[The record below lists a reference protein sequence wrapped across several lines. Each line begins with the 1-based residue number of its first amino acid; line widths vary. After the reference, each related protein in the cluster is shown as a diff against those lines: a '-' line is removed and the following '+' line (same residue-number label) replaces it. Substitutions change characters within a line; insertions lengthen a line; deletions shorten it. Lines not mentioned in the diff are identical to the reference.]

1 MSPDSGCNYWYFYHA
16 LIPDGLSWKTVD
28 GGIEIDKDYV
38 IEDVATAKRKDG
50 KIAILNV
57 GNLK

>member
-1 MSPDSGCNYWYFYHA
+1 MSPYSGCNYCYLYHA
-16 LIPDGLSWKTVD
+16 LIPDDLSWKTVD

-38 IEDVATAKRKDG
+38 IEEVTTAKRKDG

-57 GNLK
+57 GNPK

>member
-28 GGIEIDKDYV
+28 GGLEIDKDYV
-38 IEDVATAKRKDG
+38 TEEVTIAKGKDG

-57 GNLK
+57 GNLE

>member
-1 MSPDSGCNYWYFYHA
+1 ME
-16 LIPDGLSWKTVD
+16 TVD
-28 GGIEIDKDYV
+28 GGIEIDKDHV
-38 IEDVATAKRKDG
+38 VEEVTKSKRKDG

>member
-1 MSPDSGCNYWYFYHA
+1 MK
-16 LIPDGLSWKTVD
+16 IPLP
-28 GGIEIDKDYV
+28 DKDFV
-38 IEDVATAKRKDG
+38 IEEVTTAKRKDG